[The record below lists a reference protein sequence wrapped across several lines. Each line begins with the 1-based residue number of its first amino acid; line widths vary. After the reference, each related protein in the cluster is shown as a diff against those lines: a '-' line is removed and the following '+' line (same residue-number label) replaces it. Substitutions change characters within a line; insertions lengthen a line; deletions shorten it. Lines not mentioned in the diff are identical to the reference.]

1 MRPSDP
7 PPRRFCDRH
16 KHAEI
21 GAVNYGAGYGRDT
34 WRHTR
39 PGVILKAMTS
49 AMLVDGIRDA
59 DAARRRRL
67 EASRLLHSSQETIP
81 CVFET

>member
-1 MRPSDP
+1 MHRTDP
-7 PPRRFCDRH
+7 PWRRFCDRQ

-21 GAVNYGAGYGRDT
+21 GAVNSGAGYGRDT
-34 WRHTR
+34 WRHAR

-67 EASRLLHSSQETIP
+67 EARRILLSSQETIP
-81 CVFET
+81 CAFEI